1 MSYTFESWYEK
12 IKFNV
17 IPVVKLAKSC
27 YEQGIIIDVGSNL
40 GSFTDSMMETFPQ
53 SEYHLFE
60 PHPKFSDYLTS
71 KYENVPNVHM
81 NLVGCGEKETASKI
95 SFSPGN
101 WGHNKISSHGDDINI
116 VRLDSYIK
124 NNKLNNI
131 GLIKIDVEFYEP
143 FVLNGLKNYIKT
155 TPNLPPIILE
165 HNWGG
170 CPYKHK
176 WYEIVEWLFDYY
188 QPFKFDEDIP
198 MYDLILLPR

>member
-40 GSFTDSMMETFPQ
+40 GSFTDSMMEIFPQ

-71 KYENVPNVHM
+71 KYENVSNVHM

-95 SFSPGN
+95 TFSPGN
-101 WGHNKISSHGDDINI
+101 WGHNKISSHGDDISI
-116 VRLDSYIK
+116 IRLDSYIK
-124 NNKLNNI
+124 NNKLDNI

-143 FVLNGLKNYIKT
+143 FVLNGLKNYIET

-188 QPFKFDEDIP
+188 QPFKFDEDVP

>member
-60 PHPKFSDYLTS
+60 PHPKFSDYLIS

-116 VRLDSYIK
+116 IRLDSYIK

-143 FVLNGLKNYIKT
+143 FVLNGLKNYIET

>member
-81 NLVGCGEKETASKI
+81 NLVGCGEKKTASKI

-116 VRLDSYIK
+116 IRLDSYIK

-143 FVLNGLKNYIKT
+143 FVLNGLKNYIET